1 MKRLFMEQ
9 RLNVMAIFGL
19 IVIALGV
26 GLYITRNQRLKL
38 PFIDPKPMRIDVVL
52 QNAQA
57 VVPGQ
62 GQAAQVAGVN
72 VGLVSKVRLR
82 EGRAIVTLDIEP
94 EYDDLIHDDAR
105 ALLRPRTGLKDMYI
119 QIFPGSKKAPLIEDG
134 FTIPVERTMTDVD
147 LDEILAGLDA
157 DTRDYVRLLVNGTN
171 RGLRR
176 RGSDLAEVFERLGP
190 TFRDLERVNRA
201 VASERRALERS
212 ITAFA
217 RLNGRLARR
226 PEDLTQLVD
235 ASAAT
240 FEAFAS
246 EEGRLRETLT
256 ELPPTLRQ
264 ATSTLRAASPFADEL
279 GSATR
284 ELIPA
289 VRELDRANRA
299 VRPFAREA
307 TPIVRD
313 EIRPFVRESRPVVRN
328 LGKAAGELAGTNF
341 PELTRST
348 KVFNTLFNM
357 FGFNPNGR
365 EEADS
370 GNPDR
375 EEGYLFHTAW
385 TSHQGVNL
393 QNRDDA
399 NGPVRPVFLTG
410 TCTTLTSL
418 VENEPELEFAMNL
431 SPILA
436 AVCDDPD
443 TASINLDEIENLLP
457 KPPGA
462 PSAPPARTREGGR

>member
-1 MKRLFMEQ
+1 MKRLIKEQ
-9 RLNVMAIFGL
+9 RMNVTAIFGL

-26 GLYITRNQRLKL
+26 GLYISRNQRLRL
-38 PFIDPKPMRIDVVL
+38 PVIDPKPMRVDVVL

-62 GQAAQVAGVN
+62 GQAAQVAGVDI
-72 VGLVSKVRLR
+72 GLVSKIRLE
-82 EGRAIVTLDIEP
+82 EGRAIVSLDIEP
-94 EYDDLIHDDAR
+94 EFDDLIHTDAR
-105 ALLRPRTGLKDMYI
+105 AMLRPRTGLKDMYI
-119 QIFPGSKKAPLIEDG
+119 QIFPGSQKAPLIGDG
-134 FTIPVERTMTDVD
+134 FTIPIERTLTDLD
-147 LDEILAGLDA
+147 LDEILAGLDE
-157 DTRDYVRLLVNGTN
+157 DTRDYVRLLVNGTG

-176 RGSDLAEVFERLGP
+176 RGEDLAEVFKRFGP
-190 TFRDLERVNRA
+190 TFNDLQRVNRA

-212 ITAFA
+212 ITAFGD
-217 RLNGRLARR
+217 LNNRLARR

-246 EEGRLRETLT
+246 EEDRLRETLD

-264 ATSTLRAASPFADEL
+264 ATSTLQAARPFADEL
-279 GSATR
+279 GPATR
-284 ELIPA
+284 ALIPA

-307 TPIVRD
+307 TPIIRD
-313 EIRPFVRESRPVVRN
+313 EIRPFVRESRPVVRD
-328 LGKAAGELAGTNF
+328 LGQAAGDLAGTSF

-348 KVFNTLFNM
+348 GVLNTLVNM
-357 FGFNPNGR
+357 LGFNPGGR
-365 EEADS
+365 EADD
-370 GNPDR
+370 GRNPDR

-399 NGPVRPVFLTG
+399 NGPVRPIFLTG

-436 AVCDDPD
+436 GVCNDPD
-443 TASINLDEIENLLP
+443 TSSIDLDDVTGLVP
-457 KPPGA
+457 V
-462 PSAPPARTREGGR
+462 PPARKKGGS